1 MGDNR
6 DDPGDYARPR
16 RPDTDTISYLRG
28 LPLDVD
34 QAKQE
39 ISSYLEHGGEFPQ
52 TLVATFSAIDEIC
65 MEIASLA
72 GDEFGSQGV
81 ELLAHISAP
90 HSELAS
96 RILLNACSG
105 YHLHLATHRYGS
117 HVVQTILQLA
127 FSSASEKDLA
137 SDPESPSFDNSSTD
151 DLPSLAELVQ
161 GMVEELSPH
170 TSSLAVHVCG
180 SHVLR
185 TLLCVLGGVD
195 LVTSGNGSDNRFDSG
210 AILRGRK
217 KNKKKKKK
225 KPDADSSA
233 GIPHAGTMSVIYRS
247 HSRVNPNEFTSSLEA
262 MTNAVIGEHGMKEPG
277 ELQQLASHP
286 SAGPLLIVLFR
297 VLTYSTED
305 GKKQWEALEAEKG
318 DSIADFRLG
327 IARQEPTFA
336 TGTLAHRMA
345 CQILCWDEDV
355 EEQPHAGDIIFG
367 LSGEPRGSHLLE
379 TLLRLAPDEMHNN
392 ILQCGGFFNPT
403 AMQEYCEHQVSNFVV
418 QTLLTTI
425 RTKEQAET
433 MLKVVEKVISS
444 GLAVDG
450 TKKRRGILWRTVEL
464 ASKFRVGQD
473 GILKAVRLGFAAIS
487 KSTTATE
494 ESAETEQ
501 AANDQDQGEEEGKN
515 KKKKQRK
522 KATSVEVKDCVKSLL
537 GVQLPEKEGDRL
549 TLDAT
554 GARAVYHMLRFTP
567 RLCEDV
573 LKGCI
578 DEHSV
583 DELVAMAKDG
593 LGSRCVM
600 DGILS
605 GPTKTPIFAAAS
617 KNLYKKLTD
626 HWVSLSID
634 RVGHH
639 IVKKLFEALLKI
651 DDKSMLVEELVNGGR
666 RLTANKMGHSVSEA
680 CMVDIYRENPKQWR
694 KKIVSTQDKSEDTF
708 LKEMTSASGEGGQAS
723 TKPKRK
729 RKRKKKETST
739 EEESATK
746 KTSFP
751 SSSVDSIINAITAS

>member
-1 MGDNR
+1 MADNR
-6 DDPGDYARPR
+6 DDSGDYERPR

-34 QAKQE
+34 QGKQE
-39 ISSYLEHGGEFPQ
+39 ISSFLENGGEFPQ
-52 TLVATFSAIDEIC
+52 TLAAAFSAIDEIC

-90 HSELAS
+90 YSELAS

-127 FSSASEKDLA
+127 FSSSSEKDLA
-137 SDPESPSFDNSSTD
+137 SDPESPSFDNLAD
-151 DLPSLAELVQ
+151 NLPSLAELVQ
-161 GMVEELSPH
+161 GMVQELSPH
-170 TSSLAVHVCG
+170 TSDLAVHVCG

-195 LVTSGNGSDNRFDSG
+195 LVSSGNGNENRVDSG

-225 KPDADSSA
+225 KKPDAESA
-233 GIPHAGTMSVIYRS
+233 GIPHAGTMRVIYRS
-247 HSRVNPNEFTSSLEA
+247 NSRVNPNEFSSSLEA
-262 MTNAVIGEHGMKEPG
+262 MANAVIGARELKEPG

-286 SAGPLLIVLFR
+286 SAGPLLIVLLR
-297 VLTYSTED
+297 VLTYSTEE
-305 GKKQWEALEAEKG
+305 GKKQWEALEADKG

-345 CQILCWDEDV
+345 CQILCWDKDADK
-355 EEQPHAGDIIFG
+355 QPHAGDIIFG

-379 TLLRLAPDEMHNN
+379 TLLRLAPDEMHNS

-425 RTKEQAET
+425 RTKEQAES
-433 MLKVVEKVISS
+433 MLKVAEKVISS

-473 GILKAVRLGFAAIS
+473 GILKAVRLGFAAIN
-487 KSTTATE
+487 KSAPQE
-494 ESAETEQ
+494 PAEND
-501 AANDQDQGEEEGKN
+501 ANADQEEEGK

-522 KATSVEVKDCVKSLL
+522 KATSVEVKDCVKGLL
-537 GVQLPEKEGDRL
+537 GVQIPEKEGDRL

-567 RLCEDV
+567 RLCEEV

-578 DEHSV
+578 GEHSV
-583 DELVAMAKDG
+583 EELVAIAKDG

-605 GPTKTPIFAAAS
+605 GPIKTPIFAAAA
-617 KNLYKKLTD
+617 KELYSKLTD
-626 HWVSLSID
+626 HWVTLSID

-639 IVKKLFEALLKI
+639 SVMKLFLALPRI
-651 DDKSMLVEELVNGGR
+651 DDKSKLVEELVDGGK
-666 RLTANKMGHSVSEA
+666 RLTANKMGYSVSEA
-680 CMVDIYRENPKQWR
+680 CLVEVFRENRKQWR
-694 KKIVSTQDKSEDTF
+694 KKIVDTQDKTEDSF
-708 LKEMTSASGEGGQAS
+708 LEELAQTAGESQS

-729 RKRKKKETST
+729 RKRKKKGSS
-739 EEESATK
+739 EEEPANK

-751 SSSVDSIINAITAS
+751 SSSVDTIINTITAT